1 MSEQQFSWCGWLVC
15 AWVCLLCLKV
25 QAQPTTSQYAR
36 QINQT
41 ADAVCPVQLGDYLIT
56 DFRFKEGSLCFYA
69 TIAESDLAGFD
80 SVTLRQFF
88 ADRIRYQ
95 EWLEPFGAFYVPLKQ
110 DVKGGLVYVLRLM
123 ENDSVITLRY
133 SAEEVRQ
140 FLKDS
145 DKPEYK
151 NSDQWVAR
159 YLVARQIY
167 VENLEDETEDADF
180 STDTILLV
188 DSWVTYSY
196 LLRAPLSWDEEVL
209 PGLDETKKN
218 ITNVLLTN
226 PSYTSALFYA
236 GYGLRFLYWDAD
248 HTRSFKLDYPNEQLK
263 QLMAQSEQL
272 QEASDDEMRAYL
284 KEFAR
289 KDVEI
294 SREEMLARN
303 EELMEVEFDYEDD
316 ILQLVLTYE
325 DDAVMEQR
333 DVTALKDLLLSHWA
347 YLLMTEFT
355 PAVQGNKVYTLDHCY
370 GLLKGV
376 RLVFVENKSHRYSE
390 IMMSVDELQNAEPKA
405 FYSHEDLQAE
415 ALAKLEL
422 EEFKRVLEM
431 TNEQCPIPAGNV
443 MMTKVVYDGKALHF
457 HYELEEEELDF
468 LDTADLRT
476 LMEHVL
482 QMEIQNDFGHYIA
495 QLGLGIRLHILYVPT
510 RDSLLLAFSP
520 QEVRSLLATESD
532 SLTESRNA
540 LSIMVRA
547 NNRHCPMELPD
558 FGRIDSLSISQDQL
572 IYYYTIRADLA
583 DYFFMNSM
591 EDLRSNVQSSL
602 AIEDP
607 TGKTLLQYCVTAG
620 YGICQRFAEPPVVP
634 KSPKRKH
641 VRAPRVRKVC
651 FSVEELRAIL
661 QGE

>member
-1 MSEQQFSWCGWLVC
+1 MSEQQISWCGWLVC
-15 AWVCLLCLKV
+15 VLVCLLCMKV
-25 QAQPTTSQYAR
+25 QAQPTASQYAQR
-36 QINQT
+36 INQT
-41 ADAVCPVQLGDYLIT
+41 ADAVCPIQMEDCIIT

-69 TIAESDLAGFD
+69 TIEESDLAGFD
-80 SVTLRQFF
+80 SVTLRQHF
-88 ADRIRYQ
+88 ADRIRYK

-145 DKPEYK
+145 EKPEYK
-151 NSDQWVAR
+151 NSDQWMAR

-167 VENLEDETEDADF
+167 MENQDLEPEDEAF
-180 STDTILLV
+180 STDTIMLV
-188 DSWVTYSY
+188 DSWVTYFYS
-196 LLRAPLSWDEEVL
+196 LRAPLSWDKEVL
-209 PGLDETKKN
+209 PGFEETDKH

-226 PSYTSALFYA
+226 PSFTSALFYA
-236 GYGLRFLYWDAD
+236 GYGLRFLYWDAN

-289 KDVEI
+289 KDLEI

-303 EELMEVEFDYEDD
+303 EELMNVEFDYEDD

-355 PAVQGNKVYTLDHCY
+355 PAVQGDKVYTLDHCY
-370 GLLKGV
+370 ELLKGV

-390 IMMSVDELQNAEPKA
+390 ILMSVDELQNAEPKA

-415 ALAKLEL
+415 ALAKLEM

-443 MMTKVVYDGKALHF
+443 MMTKVEYDGEAVHLY
-457 HYELEEEELDF
+457 YERKEEVLDF
-468 LDTADLRT
+468 LDTADLRK
-476 LMEHVL
+476 LMEFAL
-482 QMEIQNDFGHYIA
+482 RAESRNEFGQYIV
-495 QLGLGIRLHILYVPT
+495 QLGLGICLHILNAPT
-510 RDSLLLAFSP
+510 QDSLQFTFTP
-520 QEVRSLLATESD
+520 QEVRSLLTTESD
-532 SLTESRNA
+532 SLFESRNA
-540 LSIMVRA
+540 LSMIVRS
-547 NNRHCPMELPD
+547 NNRYCPMELPN

-591 EDLRSNVQSSL
+591 EDFRSNVQSSL
-602 AIEDP
+602 EIEDP
-607 TGKTLLQYCVTAG
+607 TGKTLLQYCVMAG
-620 YGICQRFAEPPVVP
+620 YGICQRFAEPPILP